1 MGVKNWNFTP
11 WRWAPI
17 DDIEYPVIA
26 IDAPNYITRRL
37 QAFEY
42 GAKISSERIST
53 SHLSLSTGIIRSCL
67 SKRYLPVFIFDGPP
81 ETLKRR
87 TNPELVRRASELYT
101 RFSKSKNVHDYIIAE
116 QLAASKA
123 LRWYFSV
130 NHLKDLCTSLGVP
143 SITAPSEAE
152 MLAAVMCSEGMAGT
166 VLSNDVDALLF
177 GSPHVTRTIQFG
189 KDLIERCRLDD
200 IQQSVDL
207 DLRHLRDLAI
217 LCGCDFHKQ
226 GVKGIGP
233 RKGSVLLKRHGS
245 LEKLLKVKG
254 FSPSEIEEYVIA
266 REVFEEP
273 KFISLNGIQIK
284 LNPPNVH
291 HFLELLEPIVGRE
304 NAERQ
309 SRRMVLL
316 WKNFNKEQTTL
327 EQWV

>member
-1 MGVKNWNFTP
+1 MGVKNWDFTP
-11 WRWAPI
+11 WRWVPL
-17 DDIEYPVIA
+17 DDIRYRVIA

-42 GAKISSERIST
+42 GSKLSLDRIPT
-53 SHLSLSTGIIRSCL
+53 SHLSLTLGIIRSCL
-67 SKRYLPVFIFDGPP
+67 SKRFLPVFIFDGPP
-81 ETLKRR
+81 ETLKRGA
-87 TNPELVRRASELYT
+87 NPDLVRRASELYAQY
-101 RFSKSKNVHDYIIAE
+101 SKSKNVDDSIIGE
-116 QLAASKA
+116 PLARSRA

-143 SITAPSEAE
+143 SLTAPSEAE
-152 MLAAVMCSEGMAGT
+152 MLAAVLCREGMVGT

-189 KDLIERCRLDD
+189 KHQIERCKLDD

-207 DLRHLRDLAI
+207 NLDHLRDLAI

-233 RKGSVLLKRHGS
+233 RKGSVLLKRHGT
-245 LEKLLKVKG
+245 LDRVLKAKG
-254 FSPSEIEEYVIA
+254 FSPSEIEEYLLS
-266 REVFEEP
+266 REVFEESN
-273 KFISLNGIQIK
+273 FISPKGIQIK
-284 LNPPNVH
+284 LNPPNIH
-291 HFLELLEPIVGRE
+291 DLLSLLEPVVGRE

-309 SRRMVLL
+309 GRRMVNL